1 MADDDDSEDDS
12 LPEVRVE
19 PRGLS
24 ERLVPVPVPRARVG
38 QLAALRDGWLLYTV
52 LRS

>member
-1 MADDDDSEDDS
+1 M
-12 LPEVRVE
+12 RVE

-52 LRS
+52 LRG